1 MCQFGEMHIWHEPS
15 LISGL
20 HHWWTRCPCVPSED
34 TIHSG
39 YASLNHSNRASHLF
53 GPCQFLSKVRIQT
66 LSYHLAFESS
76 YRGICQPEGH
86 GQPLKKSLLG
96 FEGSLR
102 YICGFDWNP
111 MIAKLQINLV
121 ELLGSLK
128 LVKKVIDPWD
138 WIPVLESDFIQC
150 LVINI
155 ESPGPILLLYDYNW
169 APKRW
174 GTWSYV
180 PFL

>member
-1 MCQFGEMHIWHEPS
+1 
-15 LISGL
+15 
-20 HHWWTRCPCVPSED
+20 
-34 TIHSG
+34 
-39 YASLNHSNRASHLF
+39 
-53 GPCQFLSKVRIQT
+53 
-66 LSYHLAFESS
+66 
-76 YRGICQPEGH
+76 
-86 GQPLKKSLLG
+86 
-96 FEGSLR
+96 
-102 YICGFDWNP
+102 

-169 APKRW
+169 APKR
-174 GTWSYV
+174 
-180 PFL
+180 